1 MALVKQ
7 RPTRSPQKQ
16 RMTKFLH
23 GLLAEWRR
31 LELPLRN
38 ASVVVAVSGGADSTA
53 LLLALAELIRRKELR
68 LKLTVAHLDHG
79 LRGNASK
86 EDAEWV
92 TKLGRRLGHR
102 TVSARVN
109 VKKRAGKTT
118 DNLEQAARGARYD
131 FLAKIARKER
141 AQMIVVAHTM
151 DDQAE
156 TVLLNLLRGSGA
168 DGLGGIEPV
177 RLLDSKHRIILGR
190 PLLRWARRADTE
202 SYCREHSVDFR
213 VDEMNLDEKFARV
226 RVRRRLLPLMETFNS
241 RIVEALSRTAL
252 LLREDAAA
260 LSVVADELL
269 ARAEENS
276 TGYDSPARGSPA
288 GKAKNAKNKVAAL
301 RVEVLANAQ
310 PAVRLRA
317 LRQWIARG
325 RGDLRR
331 LELVHVLAVEQLL
344 VGNRGGRM
352 VELPGGARIAR
363 RRGKLEFR
371 PE

>member
-1 MALVKQ
+1 
-7 RPTRSPQKQ
+7 
-16 RMTKFLH
+16 MTKFLQA
-23 GLLAEWRR
+23 LLDEWRR
-31 LELPLRN
+31 LELPLQN
-38 ASVVVAVSGGADSTA
+38 ARVVVAVSGGADSTA
-53 LLLALAELIRRKELR
+53 LLLALAELIRAKQLA

-79 LRGNASK
+79 LRGKASK

-92 TKLGRRLGHR
+92 TKLGERLGYQ
-102 TVSARVN
+102 TLSSRVD
-109 VKKRAGKTT
+109 VKKRAGKTD
-118 DNLEQAARGARYD
+118 DNLEQAARRARYD
-131 FLAKIARKER
+131 FLAKVARKQK
-141 AQMIVVAHTM
+141 AQMILVAHTM

-156 TVLLNLLRGSGA
+156 TVVLNLLRGSGV

-177 RLLDSKHRIILGR
+177 RLLDSKHRIILAR

-202 SYCREHSVDFR
+202 SYCRERDVDFR
-213 VDEMNLDEKFARV
+213 TDQMNLDEKFARV
-226 RVRRRLLPLMETFNS
+226 RVRRRLLPLMATFNS
-241 RIVEALSRTAL
+241 RVVEALSRTAL

-260 LSVVADELL
+260 LAVVADELL
-269 ARAEENS
+269 ARAGENS
-276 TGYDSPARGSPA
+276 SVDGSVAKRPPASD
-288 GKAKNAKNKVAAL
+288 GKNAKNAKNKVAAL

-344 VGNRGGRM
+344 VGNRGGRL

>member
-1 MALVKQ
+1 
-7 RPTRSPQKQ
+7 
-16 RMTKFLH
+16 MTKFLRA
-23 GLLAEWRR
+23 LLDEWQR

-38 ASVVVAVSGGADSTA
+38 ARVVVAVSGGADSTA
-53 LLLALAELIRRKELR
+53 LLLALAGLIRAKQLAVR
-68 LKLTVAHLDHG
+68 LTVAHLDHG

-92 TKLGRRLGHR
+92 TKLAGRLGYQ
-102 TVSARVN
+102 TSSARVD

-118 DNLEQAARGARYD
+118 DNLEQAARRARYD
-131 FLAKIARKER
+131 FLAKVARKER
-141 AQMIVVAHTM
+141 AQMIAVAHTM

-156 TVLLNLLRGSGA
+156 TVMLNLLRGSGA
-168 DGLGGIEPV
+168 DGLGGIEPA
-177 RLLDSKHRIILGR
+177 RLLDSKHRIILAR

-202 SYCREHSVDFR
+202 SYCREQSVDFR
-213 VDEMNLDEKFARV
+213 MDQMNLDEKFARV
-226 RVRRRLLPLMETFNS
+226 RVRRQLLPLMETFNS
-241 RIVEALSRTAL
+241 RIVAALSRTAL

-260 LSVVADELL
+260 LSIVADELL
-269 ARAEENS
+269 ARAGEDSAVDS
-276 TGYDSPARGSPA
+276 TAARNA
-288 GKAKNAKNKVAAL
+288 KNAKNAKNKVTAL
-301 RVEVLANAQ
+301 RVEVLSNAQ

-344 VGNRGGRM
+344 AGDRGGRT

-363 RRGKLEFR
+363 RRGKLEFKSR
-371 PE
+371 